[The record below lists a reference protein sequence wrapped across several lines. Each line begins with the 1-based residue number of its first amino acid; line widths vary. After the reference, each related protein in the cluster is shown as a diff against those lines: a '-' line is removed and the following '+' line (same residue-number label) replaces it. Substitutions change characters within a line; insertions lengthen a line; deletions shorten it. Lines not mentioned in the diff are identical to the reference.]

1 MRQKIKL
8 FVCVLLLLVASCR
21 KKTVPNESADVKTQT
36 GMASFYADKFIG
48 RLTASGE
55 KYDAKK
61 LTAAHKTLP
70 FGTIVQVTNLRNNK
84 TVTVRINDRGPFVA
98 GRIIDLSKAAAEA
111 IDMVRMGV
119 VSVKI
124 QYK

>member
-48 RLTASGE
+48 RPTASGE

-111 IDMVRMGV
+111 IDMVKMGV